1 MKKNVGAF
9 LAFLVKFIKTHAPK
23 VIIVNYYN
31 FSLRRNDLNPELKL
45 MLNHFRRSKLYQK
58 VSIMWLH
65 LMYIHVKRLVDANS
79 LTDITKNYCIRIN
92 DLSQFRYFHGSE
104 LKTITDQN
112 LICTVYM
119 HKYVKKHFG
128 KQSLEKAIISEGSL
142 MEFPQLI
149 DGYFYSQDSLQSVC
163 EIEWIKKKVS
173 IAESRILEFGAGY
186 GRLAKIL
193 FSAGGG
199 CAAVRCCR
207 HTASSLYQ
215 PKLLDC
221 NRTE

>member
-1 MKKNVGAF
+1 
-9 LAFLVKFIKTHAPK
+9 
-23 VIIVNYYN
+23 
-31 FSLRRNDLNPELKL
+31 
-45 MLNHFRRSKLYQK
+45 
-58 VSIMWLH
+58 
-65 LMYIHVKRLVDANS
+65 
-79 LTDITKNYCIRIN
+79 
-92 DLSQFRYFHGSE
+92 
-104 LKTITDQN
+104 
-112 LICTVYM
+112 M

-199 CAAVRCCR
+199 LGLRCSTLLSTYR
-207 HTASSLYQ
+207 QLSLSA
-215 PKLLDC
+215 KA
-221 NRTE
+221 T